1 VPVHRIHGDLH
12 LGNILFRD
20 GLLNVLDFDDMVVG
34 PAVQDL
40 WLALP
45 RRDSYAQTLRERFLE
60 GYIQFRDFDRSTLP
74 LIETLRAMRIIHY
87 AAWIARRWHDP
98 AFPAAWPQWGTP
110 EYWERETQDLEE
122 QLAVIRGEATPEEVA
137 SRLDVEEAPT
147 EEEALTNKD
156 YFWDWEG

>member
-1 VPVHRIHGDLH
+1 
-12 LGNILFRD
+12 
-20 GLLNVLDFDDMVVG
+20 
-34 PAVQDL
+34 
-40 WLALP
+40 
-45 RRDSYAQTLRERFLE
+45 
-60 GYIQFRDFDRSTLP
+60 
-74 LIETLRAMRIIHY
+74 MRIIHY

-137 SRLDVEEAPT
+137 SRLDVEEAPA